1 MRFVKL
7 KDTLTNAPPVPTQPL
22 ENIRKNNI
30 KKDIYSK
37 KMLKIVCIIDDCINM
52 QIEASY
58 PFQTIERIPMS
69 KKKIWQPE
77 KSERAMIEGIIE
89 GSPDA
94 IGVAV
99 IRLDCG
105 CKKMAAVDKNGEPAS
120 KIIMYRDMAE
130 AICAQCQ
137 KDNGDFMRV
146 TEQFISWA
154 APEPDDETKRII
166 AAKVL
171 GTQDQTTN

>member
-1 MRFVKL
+1 
-7 KDTLTNAPPVPTQPL
+7 
-22 ENIRKNNI
+22 
-30 KKDIYSK
+30 
-37 KMLKIVCIIDDCINM
+37 
-52 QIEASY
+52 
-58 PFQTIERIPMS
+58 MS
-69 KKKIWQPE
+69 KKKKWAPK

-105 CKKMAAVDKNGEPAS
+105 CRKMAAVDKNGEPAS

-130 AICAQCQ
+130 SICDQCQ

-146 TEQFISWA
+146 TEQFISWID
-154 APEPDDETKRII
+154 PEPDDETKKTIVY
-166 AAKVL
+166 KVL
-171 GTQDQTTN
+171 GTQDQSIN